1 MKHAARERAGH
12 VARKRFGQHFLVDK
26 SVVERIAEAI
36 SPRAGDRLVEIGPGT
51 AALTAALLA
60 RVERLTA
67 IEIDRDLVP
76 RLAARFGE
84 RLRLIEADVLEVD
97 FDAIGAD
104 GPIRVVGNLP
114 YNISTPLLVRLL
126 ASRSLVVDQ
135 HFMLQ
140 KEVVDRIVAPLSGAN
155 YSRLSVLLQS
165 YYDVESLF
173 EVGPEAF
180 DPPPRV
186 DSAVIR
192 MVPRIDPSAPDP
204 QPLSTLLAVA
214 FGQRRKMLRN
224 TLLPWLAQAGVEAPE
239 IAPSDRAQDVPVAV
253 YLRIASRLA
262 LRGEG

>member
-1 MKHAARERAGH
+1 MKH
-12 VARKRFGQHFLVDK
+12 VARKRFGQHFLVDA
-26 SVVERIAEAI
+26 SVVERIVQAI

-60 RVERLTA
+60 RVDRLTA

-84 RLRLIEADVLEVD
+84 RIRLIEADVLTVD
-97 FDAIGAD
+97 FDALGVE
-104 GPIRVVGNLP
+104 GPIRVAGNLP

-126 ASRSLVVDQ
+126 ASREVIVDQ

-155 YSRLSVLLQS
+155 YGRLSVLLQS

-173 EVGPEAF
+173 DVAARSFEPA
-180 DPPPRV
+180 PRV
-186 DSAVIR
+186 ESAVIR
-192 MVPRIDPSAPDP
+192 MLPRADPSAPEP
-204 QPLSTLLAVA
+204 HSLSPLLAVA

-224 TLLPWLAQAGVEAPE
+224 TLLPWLAQLGVEAPE

-253 YLRIASRLA
+253 YKRIASRLA
-262 LRGEG
+262 RRDDR